1 MHLVLKVLIII
12 FWINQFSISDPI
24 YHHPKVHFSTLSRHF
39 NWIRSYQ
46 NWWVNGKA
54 FSTTPAIS
62 VCICIKFV
70 CKTLLKFYGLTTW
83 IQLNTPLP
91 WKIITCLNN
100 SFVDPNQSYSISDEY
115 IKLNCFL
122 QYSFAFVT
130 HWRFSIKN
138 CSGIQR
144 CNHPKPELLIRDC
157 CNLFQFI
164 ITTDRM
170 RIQKGYIPIDFGD
183 STVTFLVLFLPSVWI

>member
-1 MHLVLKVLIII
+1 M
-12 FWINQFSISDPI
+12 
-24 YHHPKVHFSTLSRHF
+24 
-39 NWIRSYQ
+39 
-46 NWWVNGKA
+46 
-54 FSTTPAIS
+54 
-62 VCICIKFV
+62 
-70 CKTLLKFYGLTTW
+70 CKTLLKFNGLTTW

-91 WKIITCLNN
+91 WKIISCLNN
-100 SFVDPNQSYSISDEY
+100 SFVDPNQSYPISDEY

-138 CSGIQR
+138 CSDIQR
-144 CNHPKPELLIRDC
+144 CNPPKPELLIRDC

-170 RIQKGYIPIDFGD
+170 RIQKGYIPIDFGY
-183 STVTFLVLFLPSVWI
+183 STVTFLVFDDVSISTQCMDLIYMKCRKWKIEIHISIHLKSCSRILNKV